1 MKKDGGKTKS
11 MVKFLK
17 VFLKKPSVLL
27 IASLKNKFINKSVSN
42 IKSAGAI
49 GSQSLNIYDLL
60 KYKNIVVEK
69 QKAINEIEK
78 LL

>member
-1 MKKDGGKTKS
+1 

-17 VFLKKPSVLL
+17 VFLKTKRSL
-27 IASLKNKFINKSVSN
+27 IASLENKFINKSISN

-49 GSQSLNIYDLL
+49 SSQSLNIYDLL

-69 QKAINEIEK
+69 QAINEIEK
-78 LL
+78 AL